1 MLANVRP
8 VRYSDTKPPSF
19 SNSSLLSAIS
29 YKLIETYYEKQLVNI
44 VKECGDKDNYKLNSS
59 VEKEYR
65 SIVYNE
71 LNEVYKEA
79 GGLKRIIDVSVDDKI
94 SIISRKSHIAV
105 DFKTNEGVFSKDET
119 AVEYFWV
126 EYEWRGLRIYI
137 TKVKRDISV

>member
-1 MLANVRP
+1 M
-8 VRYSDTKPPSF
+8 KF
-19 SNSSLLSAIS
+19 
-29 YKLIETYYEKQLVNI
+29 
-44 VKECGDKDNYKLNSS
+44 KERKFGRVTTIQKNFGGDKDNYKLNSS

-94 SIISRKSHIAV
+94 SIISRKCHIAV

-126 EYEWRGLRIYI
+126 EYELRGLRIYI